1 MAASFAWVSASSR
14 SCFSRASTSD
24 LGHERHAVHHVLGP
38 LGTQV
43 FEDVSAVEDA
53 GEGVIVLLRDR
64 VELVVVTAGATERQA
79 EERLAH
85 GVDLVVHHVADDL
98 LLVGV
103 AAVPD
108 AVGK

>member
-1 MAASFAWVSASSR
+1 MR
-14 SCFSRASTSD
+14 
-24 LGHERHAVHHVLGP
+24 
-38 LGTQV
+38 
-43 FEDVSAVEDA
+43 AVEDA
-53 GEGVIVLLRDR
+53 GEGVVVLLRDR
-64 VELVVVTAGATERQA
+64 VELVVVAAGTAEREA

-108 AVGK
+108 AVREERRGDQPGRIDLAAVRGPASGLRRSDGR